1 MDNNNNN
8 SASGVFINGKAQII
22 EMLQHMPRDER
33 SKLLKNLKVR
43 NPQLAEEL
51 TEQCF
56 TFSDLDNLSD
66 GELNMIFHYIT
77 APILGMALKN
87 IEREFQRRLLSLASR
102 DYAEEAFRV
111 LKTPYSTEKRDIK
124 RAQNKII
131 EVLVSLKKRKQI
143 QF

>member
-1 MDNNNNN
+1 MEQNN
-8 SASGVFINGKAQII
+8 SNSIFINGKAQII

-33 SKLLKNLKVR
+33 ARLLKNLKVR

-66 GELNMIFHYIT
+66 NDLQMIFQYVT

-87 IEREFQRRLLSLASR
+87 IERVFQRRLLSLAGR
-102 DYAEEAFRV
+102 DYAEEAYRV
-111 LKTPYSTEKRDIK
+111 LTTNYATEKRDVK

-131 EVLVSLKKRKQI
+131 EILVSLKKRKQI
-143 QF
+143 KI

>member
-1 MDNNNNN
+1 MEANNNN
-8 SASGVFINGKAQII
+8 SNSVFINGKAQII

-33 SKLLKNLKVR
+33 AKLLKNLKLR

-66 GELNMIFHYIT
+66 DDLQMIFHYIT

-87 IEREFQRRLLSLASR
+87 VERTFQRRLLSLANR
-102 DYAEEAFRV
+102 EYAEEAFRV
-111 LKTPYSTEKRDIK
+111 LKTPYATEKRDIK
-124 RAQNKII
+124 RAQNKIV
-131 EVLVSLKKRKQI
+131 EVLVSLKKKRQVRL
-143 QF
+143 

>member
-1 MDNNNNN
+1 MENNN

-22 EMLQHMPRDER
+22 EMLHHMPREER
-33 SKLLKNLKVR
+33 AILLRNLKAR

-56 TFSDLDNLSD
+56 TFSDLDSLSD
-66 GELNMIFHYIT
+66 NELGMIFQYVT

-87 IEREFQRRLLSLASR
+87 VERSFQRRLLSLAGR
-102 DYAEEAFRV
+102 EYAEEAFRV
-111 LKTPYSTEKRDIK
+111 LKTSYSTEKRDIK

-131 EVLVSLKKRKQI
+131 EVLVSLKKRKQVK
-143 QF
+143 F

>member
-1 MDNNNNN
+1 MDANNNTN
-8 SASGVFINGKAQII
+8 GIFINGKAQII
-22 EMLQHMPRDER
+22 EMLQHMPREER
-33 SKLLKNLKVR
+33 SRLLKNLKLR

-66 GELNMIFHYIT
+66 NDLQMIFQYVT

-87 IEREFQRRLLSLASR
+87 IERAFQRRLLSLAGR

-111 LKTPYSTEKRDIK
+111 LKTNYATEKRDIK

-131 EVLVSLKKRKQI
+131 EILVSLKKRRQI
-143 QF
+143 NL

>member
-1 MDNNNNN
+1 MENNNNT
-8 SASGVFINGKAQII
+8 ASGIFINGKAQII
-22 EMLQHMPRDER
+22 EMLQHMPREER
-33 SKLLKNLKVR
+33 ARLLKNLKLR

-66 GELNMIFHYIT
+66 PELAMIFQYVT
-77 APILGMALKN
+77 APVLGMALKN
-87 IEREFQRRLLSLASR
+87 IERTFQRRLLSLASR

-111 LKTPYSTEKRDIK
+111 MKTSYSTEKRDIK

-131 EVLVSLKKRKQI
+131 EVLVSLKKRRQI
-143 QF
+143 NF

>member
-1 MDNNNNN
+1 MEANNN
-8 SASGVFINGKAQII
+8 SNSIFINGKAQII
-22 EMLQHMPRDER
+22 EMLQHMPREER
-33 SKLLKNLKVR
+33 ARLLKNLKVR

-66 GELNMIFHYIT
+66 NDLQMIFQYVT

-87 IEREFQRRLLSLASR
+87 IERAFQPRLLSLAGR

-111 LKTPYSTEKRDIK
+111 LKTSYSTEKRDIK
-124 RAQNKII
+124 RAQNKIVEI
-131 EVLVSLKKRKQI
+131 LVSLKKRRQI
-143 QF
+143 NL